1 MSLEPGRCL
10 GHYEI
15 IAPIG
20 AGGMGEAYKARDP
33 RLNRVV
39 AIKVLLE
46 RLCDQPEA
54 RARFEREAQTL
65 ASLNHPHICVVHD
78 VGRDGD
84 TDFIVMELL
93 EGETLARRL
102 ERGAL
107 SLDHA
112 VQHVIEI
119 ADALDKAH
127 RHGVTH
133 RDLKPGNIMLT
144 KSGVKLLDF
153 GLAKLRQPE
162 NVSSFSEAITG
173 ADMTAEGTI
182 LGSLHYMAPEQVEGR
197 EADARTDIFA
207 FGTVLYEMVTGQK
220 AFEGKSAVSVMSAIL
235 KDIPK
240 PVSALLPAAPP
251 ALDRLVAACL
261 EKEPDDRWQTAR
273 DLWRELKWI
282 RTSSSETGP
291 HKSIGT
297 RAAGEGTRR
306 AIPWSLSVLIALT
319 GAILA
324 GIGTWMLKS
333 GAPTGSEIVRLS
345 VALPVGDGLL
355 ASKMTA
361 LALSPDG
368 TQLAYVGRRGDT
380 TPQVYVR
387 AMNSL
392 ETKPISGT
400 DGAYS
405 LFFSPDNQWVG
416 FFAQNKL
423 KKVSV
428 SGGAPVDLCDAPLAV
443 GGSWAPDDTIYF
455 APDVGSGLKKV
466 SASGGPCEEVTRVDR
481 KNELSHRWP
490 QVLPGGKA
498 LLYTVKK
505 GFGWD
510 ESVLQTYV
518 FGTGESRAIAQGA
531 STGRY
536 VRSGHVIYSRA
547 GNLVAIPFDL
557 GTLSPTGPSVALT
570 EFVRESFEGAQ
581 YDVSDSGSVAYVP
594 GHSAASRRRL
604 VWVDRKGT
612 VEPLPVEPRTYGR
625 PVISPD
631 GRNVAIDIVE
641 ATSGVWIYDFSR
653 GALSAFTSLSHF
665 PIWTHDAKRIIFTAS
680 YRNLLWKAAD
690 GSGGEEALTSSDNIG
705 VPGSV
710 TPDGKWLAFHAVDPA
725 TGPDIWVL
733 PLDGDRKP
741 QVVVKTPEPDISP
754 RFSPDGRWLAYATQ
768 SGPRPHVYVTPF
780 PGPGGRSQISTD
792 GGAEPIWSRT
802 GRELF
807 YRNGSKMMAVDIVT
821 QPTFSAGA
829 PRQLFDG
836 RFEFGT
842 AGLAGYDVAP
852 DGRFLMVQPVE
863 PEQAARQI
871 NIVLNWF
878 EELKQRAPAGTR

>member
-1 MSLEPGRCL
+1 MSLEPGRRL

-46 RLCDQPEA
+46 RICDQPEA
-54 RARFEREAQTL
+54 RARFEREGQTL

-112 VQHVIEI
+112 VQHGIEI
-119 ADALDKAH
+119 ADALDQAH

-153 GLAKLRQPE
+153 GLAKLRQGE
-162 NVSSFSEAITG
+162 NVSSFSEATTG

-235 KDIPK
+235 KDIPI

-251 ALDRLVAACL
+251 ALDRLIAACL

-291 HKSIGT
+291 HKSIVT

-306 AIPWSLSVLIALT
+306 AIPWSLSVLITLI

-324 GIGTWMLKS
+324 GFGTWMLKP
-333 GAPTGSEIVRLS
+333 GAPTGSGIVRLT
-345 VALPVGDGLL
+345 VALPVGDELL
-355 ASKMTA
+355 VSPMIAV
-361 LALSPDG
+361 ALSPDG
-368 TQLAYVGRRGDT
+368 TKLAYVGRRGDT
-380 TPQVYVR
+380 TRQLFVR

-400 DGAYS
+400 DGADS
-405 LFFSPDNQWVG
+405 PFFSPDNQWIG
-416 FFAQNKL
+416 FFALNKL

-443 GGSWAPDDTIYF
+443 GGSWGPDDTIYF

-498 LLYTVKK
+498 LLFTVRK

-510 ESVLQTYV
+510 EHVLQTYV
-518 FGTGESRAIAQGA
+518 FGTGESRAIVQGA

-547 GNLVAIPFDL
+547 GNLMALPFDL

-570 EFVRESFEGAQ
+570 ELVREGFEGAQ

-594 GHSAASRRRL
+594 GHSEASRRRL
-604 VWVDRKGT
+604 VWVDREGT
-612 VEPLPVEPRTYGR
+612 VEPLPVEPRAYGK

-631 GRNVAIDIVE
+631 GRNVALDIVE

-653 GALSAFTSLSHF
+653 GALSAFTSPSHS
-665 PIWTHDAKRIIFTAS
+665 PIWTHDSKRIIFTAT

-690 GSGGEEALTSSDNIG
+690 GSGGEEELTSSDNLG

-710 TPDGKWLAFHAVDPA
+710 TPDGKWLVFHTVDPA

-733 PLDGDRKP
+733 PLDGERKP
-741 QVVVKTPEPDISP
+741 QVVVKTPDIEVSP
-754 RFSPDGRWLAYATQ
+754 RLSPDGRWLAYVIQ
-768 SGPRPHVYVTPF
+768 SGPRSQVYVTPF
-780 PGPGGRSQISTD
+780 PGPEGRSQISTD
-792 GGAEPIWSRT
+792 RGTEPIWSRT

-807 YRNGSKMMAVDIVT
+807 YRSGSKMMAVDIVT

-842 AGLAGYDVAP
+842 GGLAGYDVAP

-878 EELKQRAPAGTR
+878 EELKQRAPGGTR